1 MEVEPANREQSCDP
15 SHPPMRLLAFAYVMS
30 AMGGRLRRA
39 GTWPGEPSS
48 LADTRLE
55 HLIPASSG
63 TLSDLPA
70 HGKAT
75 WRPTEGRALR
85 AWVASKGSSNGWPGQ
100 LLPYSEISPGG
111 VLSLVPPNT
120 TVPKAGRL
128 GFVLHIGWY
137 TVLLHCPPFSH
148 PSHLSL
154 LRDME
159 SSGAGLPHVLHS
171 PRRDRQRS
179 SSLLEPSQSL
189 PLWGCDT
196 IGATCRRGCGVYPPV
211 FCASTPGLMGGIP
224 EGLHS
229 PEDPTGYFVLCPQ
242 TLKT

>member
-1 MEVEPANREQSCDP
+1 MARQPGDLQKGEHSGLGWPQKGP
-15 SHPPMRLLAFAYVMS
+15 Q
-30 AMGGRLRRA
+30 MGGQVNCYPTQKSAL
-39 GTWPGEPSS
+39 EVSS
-48 LADTRLE
+48 AWC
-55 HLIPASSG
+55 H
-63 TLSDLPA
+63 
-70 HGKAT
+70 
-75 WRPTEGRALR
+75 PT
-85 AWVASKGSSNGWPGQ
+85 PQ
-100 LLPYSEISPGG
+100 FP
-111 VLSLVPPNT
+111 
-120 TVPKAGRL
+120 RL
-128 GFVLHIGWY
+128 GGWVLCCTLGGIQSFC
-137 TVLLHCPPFSH
+137 TVH

-159 SSGAGLPHVLHS
+159 SSGAALPHVLHS